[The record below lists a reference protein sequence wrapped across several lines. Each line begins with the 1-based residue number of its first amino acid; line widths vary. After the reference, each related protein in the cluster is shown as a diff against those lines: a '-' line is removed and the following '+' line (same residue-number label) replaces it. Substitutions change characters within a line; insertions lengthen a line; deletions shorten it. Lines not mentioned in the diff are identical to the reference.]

1 MKNISKW
8 FKKSMR
14 WSMALLLIAVLGVG
28 LTIAYLTD
36 IEAAVNKLTVGR
48 ISVESTE
55 DREDLTKTDI
65 GVTANGSS
73 KCYVRMRVDVPNLTY
88 PMEGQ
93 EEPGEARLTLA
104 DGVTVITATEWQ
116 SYTKT
121 IPAKISDPTV
131 VVTTEWVKFGDFW
144 YLSIPLNQ
152 GDTAYLLKEITY
164 PGLWDEKANQMVT
177 PLPDGITED
186 MLAISI
192 TVEAVQADGIDVGDS
207 AGAQAAFN
215 AFQQVDSESTQ
226 V

>member
-48 ISVESTE
+48 ISVEATE
-55 DREDLTKTDI
+55 DCEDLTKTDI

-93 EEPGEARLTLA
+93 EETGEARLTLA
-104 DGVTVITATEWQ
+104 DGTVITATEWQ

-131 VVTTEWVKFGDFW
+131 VVTTEWTKFGDFW

-152 GDTAYLLKEITY
+152 DDTAYLLSEITY
-164 PGLWDEKANQMVT
+164 PGLWDEEANQMVT

-192 TVEAVQADGIDVGDS
+192 TVEAVQADGIDVGGAVS
-207 AGAQAAFN
+207 AQAAFN
-215 AFQQVDSESTQ
+215 AFQQVDPGSTQ